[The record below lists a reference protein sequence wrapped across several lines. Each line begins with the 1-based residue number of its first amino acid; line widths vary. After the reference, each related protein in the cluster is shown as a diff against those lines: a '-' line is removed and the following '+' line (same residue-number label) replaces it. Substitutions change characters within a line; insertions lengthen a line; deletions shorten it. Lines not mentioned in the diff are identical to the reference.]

1 MPKRSPEV
9 VAPPTKVR
17 EHIGAVLMAA
27 DEAGLLGEK
36 DARVGARI
44 SRVLLHNAR
53 QRTGITSDSELIEF
67 ALANVALAD
76 DFAETYRRLEGTVD
90 PDLKLG
96 Y

>member
-1 MPKRSPEV
+1 
-9 VAPPTKVR
+9 
-17 EHIGAVLMAA
+17 
-27 DEAGLLGEK
+27 
-36 DARVGARI
+36 
-44 SRVLLHNAR
+44 VLLHNAR